1 MIENRK
7 ASVVD
12 TVQVFRKVADNP
24 LTRSLL
30 TRLSG
35 FCEKDGANRL
45 EVALELYIGLREK
58 ACFKC
63 RLAKKIMAPVVNAG
77 AKAFGVSK
85 EKLKSKFS
93 DPYWRRGLVNVIKG
107 IAWFGVRKPYTP
119 GAPFQIVWDITKA
132 CNLRCI
138 HCYERAEPGMP
149 VEGELTTEEAMKGID
164 VLSRAGVVIVAFSGG
179 EPTVRPDM
187 LRLTEYASKR
197 GIYVAMATNALA
209 FASRDKVKEYK
220 RAGLQFVQI
229 SLDGV
234 NPETHDRFRGVP
246 GAFEKTVKGIENC
259 VAEDLFVEVAAT
271 ATRYNYKEMPELIE
285 FVDKLGAD
293 WFMLY
298 NFVPTGRGRDIIEAD
313 LTPEERE
320 ALLITCW
327 NMLKTKRVN
336 VLSTAPYFARIA
348 QEIEEGKI
356 WERLNATPEISRIM
370 QIGEFKAEGETII
383 PTHFYNPKL
392 TGQLKQLADFIGG
405 CGAGRFYI
413 SIEPNGDIYPC
424 VFFPHDENVKLGNIL
439 TDDLETLW
447 KTHPLLEALRN
458 KDILKGNC
466 GSCEY
471 KYTCGG
477 CRARAYGYYGDV
489 LAPDPG
495 CILNREY
502 WLKIKNQS

>member
-1 MIENRK
+1 MGEHK

-12 TVQVFRKVADNP
+12 TVQVFKRVADNP
-24 LTRSLL
+24 LTRRVLA
-30 TRLSG
+30 RLSS
-35 FCEKDGANRL
+35 FCKKDGANRL
-45 EVALELYIGLREK
+45 EVALELYIGLRDK

-63 RLAKKIMAPVVNAG
+63 RLAKKLTASIIDRG
-77 AKAFGVSK
+77 AKAFGVSR
-85 EKLKSKFS
+85 EKLKSRFS

-119 GAPFQIVWDITKA
+119 GAPFQIVWDITRA

-138 HCYERAEPGMP
+138 HCYERSEPGVP
-149 VEGELTTEEAMKGID
+149 VEGELTTEEVMKGID
-164 VLSRAGVVIVAFSGG
+164 VLSRAGVVILAFSGG

-187 LRLTEYASKR
+187 LRLVEYASKK
-197 GIYVAMATNALA
+197 GIYVAMATNALV
-209 FASRDKVKEYK
+209 FASREKVKEYK
-220 RAGLQFVQI
+220 QAGLQFVQI

-234 NPETHDRFRGVP
+234 NPETHDSFRGVS
-246 GAFEKTVKGIENC
+246 GAFEKTVRGIENC

-271 ATRYNYKEMPELIE
+271 ATKHNYKEIPELIE

-298 NFVPTGRGRDIIEAD
+298 NFVPTGRGRDIVEAD
-313 LTPEERE
+313 LSPEERE

-327 NMLKTKRVN
+327 SMLKAKRVN

-356 WERLNATPEISRIM
+356 QDRIRSLPELC
-370 QIGEFKAEGETII
+370 QLGEELKTGEAII

-392 TGQLKQLADFIGG
+392 TGQLRRLADFIGG

-424 VFFPHDENVKLGNIL
+424 VFFPHEEEVKLGNIL
-439 TDDLETLW
+439 QDDFERLW
-447 KTHPLLEALRN
+447 RSHSLLRVLRN
-458 KDILKGNC
+458 KDALKGNC
-466 GSCEY
+466 NSCEY
-471 KYTCGG
+471 RYTCGG
-477 CRARAYGYYGDV
+477 CRARAYGYYKDV

-502 WLKIKNQS
+502 WLKLKSEFLL